1 MRLLTRYVLFE
12 VLQVFLATLG
22 VLTVLMM
29 MFGVIKEAVDQGLGL
44 IHVAQLIPY
53 VLPNALL
60 FAVPGT
66 ILFAVANVYSR
77 MSGSNEIVAIKAL
90 GISPVAVLSP
100 ILVLAVLLSFF
111 TVWLN
116 DVAVSWGYRG
126 AQQVVLNAV
135 EDIAYGMLTTNRSYQ
150 ARLFSINVRKVEGRK
165 LIHPT
170 FSFKA
175 SGDSP
180 AATITAEEAELH
192 SDPGSG
198 VLSIRCRN
206 GEVNMG
212 GNVIVFPDTFEHQI
226 SLDEASMKGSALH
239 SPSHLSLGELPE
251 QTVQQRVA
259 IDKCEQGL
267 AAQAAYLMLTGNFG
281 GLSGNAWATQTRS
294 LQGLRNDLYRLQTE
308 PPRRWANGFSCFCFT
323 LVGATLAMRRKNGD
337 PLGSFFMCF
346 LPVLLVYYPL
356 LVSGVDRAKSGA
368 IPPYAVWLANLIF
381 LLWGCWLLRR
391 VIRY

>member
-12 VLQVFLATLG
+12 VLQVFLVTLG

-135 EDIAYGMLTTNRSYQ
+135 EDIAYSMLAAKRSYSG
-150 ARLFSINVRKVEGRK
+150 RLFSINVKKVEGKK
-165 LIHPT
+165 LVYPT
-170 FSFKA
+170 FIF
-175 SGDSP
+175 
-180 AATITAEEAELH
+180 
-192 SDPGSG
+192 
-198 VLSIRCRN
+198 
-206 GEVNMG
+206 
-212 GNVIVFPDTFEHQI
+212 
-226 SLDEASMKGSALH
+226 
-239 SPSHLSLGELPE
+239 
-251 QTVQQRVA
+251 
-259 IDKCEQGL
+259 
-267 AAQAAYLMLTGNFG
+267 
-281 GLSGNAWATQTRS
+281 
-294 LQGLRNDLYRLQTE
+294 
-308 PPRRWANGFSCFCFT
+308 
-323 LVGATLAMRRKNGD
+323 
-337 PLGSFFMCF
+337 
-346 LPVLLVYYPL
+346 
-356 LVSGVDRAKSGA
+356 KSGSEA
-368 IPPYAVWLANLIF
+368 
-381 LLWGCWLLRR
+381 
-391 VIRY
+391 